1 MSASVLNLL
10 EYVVLA
16 EVGEDIQLHKQR
28 NWKGGFSSLFR
39 YLWVPLWPDT
49 KLDKWWFP
57 ADYLQCA
64 IWNPVV
70 KFPVSSW
77 TLSSCFTHDDALPD
91 TWVVWTTSV
100 HFLQRLKMFI
110 HFIMYNIRKLMVSVT
125 VVFIRRSSSLRKLE
139 SPWWQTRV
147 FPDSSFH

>member
-10 EYVVLA
+10 QYVVLA

-125 VVFIRRSSSLRKLE
+125 VVFIRTVFKSQE
-139 SPWWQTRV
+139 TREPMV
-147 FPDSSFH
+147 TDKSFTRF